1 MSFVREA
8 GQRTTEVETS
18 GMIETKF
25 CQHPIIKN
33 KFLNPSTKFR
43 CRTESSQ
50 PKTLDYTTPNIK
62 LHRYCHPGCVGM
74 GFPTVWEQDSQALG
88 ADVPTVWEPAAQA
101 LVLRQGSSCRGM
113 EKAEAPGKYR
123 VLPPDF
129 NRWCCCFN
137 QVCTACLPLRNR
149 CPVPHPVPCWCG

>member
-1 MSFVREA
+1 MPHKMFPHYACRPLCLCPVREA

-18 GMIETKF
+18 GMIETRF

-33 KFLNPSTKFR
+33 KFLNRQPSLDVGRK
-43 CRTESSQ
+43 SSQ

-88 ADVPTVWEPAAQA
+88 ADVPTVWEPAVQA

-113 EKAEAPGKYR
+113 EKGGSSWKIPGTSAR
-123 VLPPDF
+123 L
-129 NRWCCCFN
+129 
-137 QVCTACLPLRNR
+137 
-149 CPVPHPVPCWCG
+149 